1 MRVREINVLQ
11 PIHMRLDGFRDSIR
25 NGHGLRSRMPDVTTL
40 RQLSMKIVKAKCD
53 GSPQFRIL
61 NMNISR
67 ISR

>member
-11 PIHMRLDGFRDSIR
+11 LIHMRLDGFRDSIR
-25 NGHGLRSRMPDVTTL
+25 NGHGLRSRMSDVTL